1 MTPAMYDAYFSW
13 HVSPFKSWSI
23 SGALVIGEPLADRS
37 PRSFQMAVVCDMESI
52 FGIRVYLCSLVSCEG
67 KGSS

>member
-1 MTPAMYDAYFSW
+1 MPTSVGMLAA
-13 HVSPFKSWSI
+13 FKSWSI
-23 SGALVIGEPLADRS
+23 SRALVMGEPLVDRS